1 MTYEEAVKTSNELK
15 KHLNGAFSVSQKEQI
30 QKLYS
35 AVLRKSLK
43 VTSCQRCYHDA
54 LIEVILYL
62 RKEGRMKEECA
73 YSLRAGFI
81 IHCPTFRGGKIYTN
95 DNLTNDVAR
104 EYLAAFPG
112 QRSMFS
118 RIPEEKEEKVAQ
130 PEVEE
135 PKTIEVKVKKHK
147 SKKK

>member
-1 MTYEEAVKTSNELK
+1 MTYQEAVDKSNELK
-15 KHLNGAFSVSQKEQI
+15 AHLTGAFSVSQKKEI
-30 QKLYS
+30 HELYS
-35 AVLRKSLK
+35 AVLRKTLK

-62 RKEGRMKEECA
+62 RKEGKMKEETNYA
-73 YSLRAGFI
+73 LRAGFI
-81 IHCPTFRGGKIYTN
+81 IHCPTFRGGKIFTN
-95 DNLTNDVAR
+95 DNLTDDVAR

-118 RIPEEKEEKVAQ
+118 RIPEEKPV
-130 PEVEE
+130 VTEE

-147 SKKK
+147 PKKK

>member
-1 MTYEEAVKTSNELK
+1 MTYQEAVEQSNELK
-15 KHLNGAFSVSQKEQI
+15 AHLHGAFSVSQKEAI
-30 QKLYS
+30 HELYQ

-62 RKEGRMKEECA
+62 RKEGKMKEETNYA
-73 YSLRAGFI
+73 LRAGFI

-95 DNLTNDVAR
+95 DNLTDEVAR
-104 EYLAAFPG
+104 EYLAAFPN

-118 RIPEEKEEKVAQ
+118 RIPEEKPV
-130 PEVEE
+130 VTEE
-135 PKTIEVKVKKHK
+135 PKSIEVKIKKHK

>member
-1 MTYEEAVKTSNELK
+1 MTYQEAVDKSNELK
-15 KHLNGAFSVSQKEQI
+15 AHLTGAFSVSQKKEI
-30 QKLYS
+30 HELYS
-35 AVLRKSLK
+35 AVLRKTLK

-62 RKEGRMKEECA
+62 RKEGKMKEETNYA
-73 YSLRAGFI
+73 LRAGFI
-81 IHCPTFRGGKIYTN
+81 IHCPTFRGGKIFTN
-95 DNLTNDVAR
+95 DNLTDDVAR

-118 RIPEEKEEKVAQ
+118 RISEEKPV
-130 PEVEE
+130 VTEE

-147 SKKK
+147 PKKK